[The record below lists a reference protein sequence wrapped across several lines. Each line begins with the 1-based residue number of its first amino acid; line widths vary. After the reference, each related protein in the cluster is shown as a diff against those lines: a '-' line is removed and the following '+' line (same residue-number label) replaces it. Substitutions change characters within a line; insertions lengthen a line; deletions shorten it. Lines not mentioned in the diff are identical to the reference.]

1 MEYEEAKYDCQL
13 IWWGNWVGEKRIFG
27 LWNGV
32 KLDAEERKVA
42 GRGRLRWQ
50 DGVERERE
58 RERLLFFVFIIK
70 TKIKD

>member
-1 MEYEEAKYDCQL
+1 
-13 IWWGNWVGEKRIFG
+13 
-27 LWNGV
+27 V

-58 RERLLFFVFIIK
+58 RERFLYFVFIIK